1 MVARGRDA
9 VDVAMATTYGSVRL
23 AQLDVWAD
31 EVDELGLVLS
41 GLNLGKTLRAR
52 GAMEAVR

>member
-1 MVARGRDA
+1 
-9 VDVAMATTYGSVRL
+9 MATTYGSVRL